1 MEANAIWER
10 KIEAEIRSLYFA
22 DLTTRFTLRKQII
35 TGLAFFLSTASAA
48 TVIGKFPWYVPV
60 ALSAVVALATGYS
73 IATGLDRRI
82 STLSKLHSEWN
93 SLWGEYDRLWN
104 RWYDDETNETPVT
117 ALAGENSAPTNL
129 ESNNIVKLRMTLNE
143 TAGSNGINQ
152 KFRLQYS
159 TFSDFSQNVN
169 FVVSTSSCVIFLILA
184 LATASSR
191 PAG

>member
-82 STLSKLHSEWN
+82 STLSKLHTEWN

-104 RWYDDETNETPVT
+104 RWYDDETDAEMAGLIKRGREASLLATTDAPYYEDLMNRWSEHVYKSYLPSQGSAVT
-117 ALAGENSAPTNL
+117 A
-129 ESNNIVKLRMTLNE
+129 
-143 TAGSNGINQ
+143 
-152 KFRLQYS
+152 
-159 TFSDFSQNVN
+159 
-169 FVVSTSSCVIFLILA
+169 
-184 LATASSR
+184 
-191 PAG
+191 